1 MSELI
6 FENIKSLSADT
17 ASKGLFIWVW
27 HADKVPPHIGIS
39 LDGRYY
45 SLKVSGKDQKLPHG
59 KVAEL
64 IFRKSIPSLLIE
76 LRSELD
82 IATLEASYAAYGY
95 ATSGR
100 STCLSPIKGV
110 LGVPHAN
117 RLAELLENL
126 QQSGQIVGVYGAC
139 LPDGFKSLTPYGT
152 EDIEQRLSKLQD
164 ATRKKYTTQN
174 G

>member
-6 FENIKSLSADT
+6 FENIKSLSVDT

-27 HADKVPPHIGIS
+27 HADKVPPHVGIS
-39 LDGRYY
+39 LDSFYY
-45 SLKVSGKDQKLPHG
+45 SLKVSGKDRKLPHE

-76 LRSELD
+76 LKSGLD
-82 IATLEASYAAYGY
+82 IPTLERSFEAYEY
-95 ATSGR
+95 ATPGS
-100 STCLSPIKGV
+100 STCLSPIKDV
-110 LGVPHAN
+110 LSVSHAD

-126 QQSGQIVGVYGAC
+126 QQRGQIVEVYGAC
-139 LPDGFKSLTPYGT
+139 LPDGFKSLKPYGA